1 MHLKTELD
9 RPILFRTV
17 RKDVY
22 RKSVDEGSIWLRS
35 SHYYR
40 GIEDRARCDQSEGV
54 NGTKSLIPLRFQI
67 ENTPLVTL
75 QGPGSVGC
83 EIIPHYILSMH
94 GTAISGECRS
104 EFGGYTFGI
113 RCIARLAAEILYQA
127 SRQLD
132 VFSYRF
138 GQVAY
143 QYTALSISHNA
154 HGAAINLG
162 GRPAVAVRSVDTD
175 VLRKDPVVPFIYQDE
190 WRIAIFP
197 TKYLSDDPS
206 KPLEL
211 NVSPEHFFEYA
222 RPE

>member
-1 MHLKTELD
+1 MYLKTELD

-17 RKDVY
+17 EKEIY

-40 GIEDRARCDQSEGV
+40 SIEEQARCDQNEGA
-54 NGTKSLIPLRFQI
+54 NGTKTLMPLRFQV
-67 ENTPLVTL
+67 ENAPPLTI
-75 QGPGSVGC
+75 QGTGSVGC

-94 GTAISGECRS
+94 GAAISEKCRG
-104 EFGGYTFGI
+104 EFGGHTFGI

-132 VFSYRF
+132 VFEYRF
-138 GQVAY
+138 GQVSY
-143 QYTALSISHNA
+143 LYTALSISNNG
-154 HGAAINLG
+154 HGAAISLG
-162 GRPAVAVRSVDTD
+162 GRPMLSVRSIDTD
-175 VLRKDPVVPFIYQDE
+175 VLRKDPVAPFIYQDE

-197 TKYLSDDPS
+197 TKYLNDDAS

-211 NVSPEHFFEYA
+211 NVSPEHFFEYIC
-222 RPE
+222 PE